1 VHARREDRR
10 RTVAPYFQ
18 LVLAQVRS
26 QTQYR
31 TSFVVE
37 LVFSAL
43 LTGLDVITVFV
54 VFSVN
59 DSLGGFGGGE
69 VLLMVGISAFGFPV
83 ADLVVGN
90 VERLQ
95 VYVRTG
101 MLDAVLVRPLSALGQ
116 LVAMD
121 FAARRVGR
129 AAQGLAIYLVSIVVA
144 PVAWSPAAVVLAVL
158 APVAAAVFFAAIF
171 VVGATVAFWWIESGE
186 IANAFTYGGRDF
198 TAYPMTVFGGL
209 FRRIFAYGLGFAFVA
224 YLPALALL
232 GRSDPLGVPDWMR
245 WCSPLVALLAAGL
258 AALFWRTG
266 IRHYRSTGS

>member
-1 VHARREDRR
+1 MASAGPYLRL
-10 RTVAPYFQ
+10 VA
-18 LVLAQVRS
+18 AQVRS

-31 TSFVVE
+31 ASFAVD
-37 LVFSAL
+37 LVFSTL
-43 LTGLDVITVFV
+43 LTLLDVVTVFV
-54 VFSVN
+54 IFSVN

-69 VLLMVGISAFGFPV
+69 VLLIVGISAFAFPV
-83 ADLVVGN
+83 ADLAVGN
-90 VERLQ
+90 VERLR

-101 MLDAVLVRPLSALGQ
+101 LLDAVLVRPLSALGQ

-129 AAQGLAIYLVSIVVA
+129 VVQGLAIYVVALVVA
-144 PVAWSPAAVVLAVL
+144 PVAWSPAAVVLVVL
-158 APVAAAVFFAAIF
+158 APVSAAVFFGAIF

-198 TAYPMTVFGGL
+198 TSYPMTVFGGL
-209 FRRIFAYGLGFAFVA
+209 FRRVFAYALGFAFVA

-232 GRSDPLGVPDWMR
+232 GRSDPLGVPDWLR
-245 WCSPLVALLAAGL
+245 WCSPVVALFAAGL